1 MENEEYLSKL
11 QELEKELAAVN
22 ARLREQQDIEEIK
35 QLTYKYENCVCLSEF
50 DHVMDLFAKDVVS
63 DFGASDEDS
72 HQEYTREGLGKFY
85 KEKLSKIHCGKEG
98 LFLAHPLITVDGD
111 TAKGS
116 WLLYIL
122 YFYPRTGQILWFTQ
136 LRMWLDYV
144 REDGSWKIS
153 YIKARERLGIPGGGA
168 PLEIFGLSELP

>member
-1 MENEEYLSKL
+1 MDNTTNEKIAALEAA
-11 QELEKELAAVN
+11 LEKATKQIQN
-22 ARLREQQDIEEIK
+22 QNDIEEIK
-35 QLTYKYENCVCLSEF
+35 SLTYKYENCVCFSQF
-50 DHVMDLFAKDVVS
+50 QNVMDLFAKDVVA

-72 HQEYTREGLGKFY
+72 HQEYSREGLGKFY
-85 KEKLSKIHCGKEG
+85 QEKLSKIHCGKEG

-111 TAKGS
+111 TAKGE

-136 LRMWLDYV
+136 LRLWLDYV
-144 REDGSWKIS
+144 REDGSWKIR

-168 PLEIFGLSELP
+168 PLEVFGLTELP